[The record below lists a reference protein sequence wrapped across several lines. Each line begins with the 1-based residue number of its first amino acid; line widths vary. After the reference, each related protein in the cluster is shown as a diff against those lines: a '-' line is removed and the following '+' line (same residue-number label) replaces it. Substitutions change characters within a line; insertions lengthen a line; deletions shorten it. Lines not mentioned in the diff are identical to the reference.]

1 MRKNILIFLIL
12 IIPLIDNFSQDNVQ
26 WMLDSDE
33 SYIEYQAKHLLHKWI
48 GINNKVRGVFF
59 LKDDSGK
66 IAVAANI
73 ADFDSGISNRDSN
86 ALRVLD
92 AFNHPQVK
100 FYSDQILISEKK
112 INLNGE
118 LDLHGIKI
126 NKNIDASFL
135 KDGKTIRIEGNFPIV
150 LTDFSIELPSL
161 MLKKIEDFAKI
172 SYKLVF
178 KRI

>member
-12 IIPLIDNFSQDNVQ
+12 IIPLINSFSQDNFQ

-33 SYIEYQAKHLLHKWI
+33 SSIEYQAKHLLHKWI
-48 GINNKVRGVFF
+48 GTNNNVKGVFL
-59 LKDDSGK
+59 LKEDDSR
-66 IAVAANI
+66 IAIAANI

-112 INLNGE
+112 ITLKGE
-118 LDLHGIKI
+118 LDFHGIKV
-126 NKNIDASFL
+126 NKNIEGSFL
-135 KDGKTIRIEGNFPIV
+135 KDEKNILIEGSFPIV
-150 LTDFSIELPSL
+150 LTDFKIELPSL

-178 KRI
+178 KRN

>member
-12 IIPLIDNFSQDNVQ
+12 IIPLIDSFSQDNFQ

-33 SYIEYQAKHLLHKWI
+33 SSIEYQAKHLLHKWI
-48 GINNKVRGVFF
+48 GINNNVKGVFL
-59 LKDDSGK
+59 LKEDDSR
-66 IAVAANI
+66 IAIAANI

-112 INLNGE
+112 L
-118 LDLHGIKI
+118 L
-126 NKNIDASFL
+126 
-135 KDGKTIRIEGNFPIV
+135 
-150 LTDFSIELPSL
+150 
-161 MLKKIEDFAKI
+161 
-172 SYKLVF
+172 
-178 KRI
+178 